1 MGLRKF
7 ARTRK
12 KGGAEGKSPEGSS
25 SFQSDFKE
33 VVQNVMN
40 DRAETGRRILEDL
53 KYKTPK
59 RNLPKRTLKNRLH
72 HFYQK
77 LPNVSGR
84 TRRFF
89 QPKLQ
94 RQFENLEELEP
105 VKTPTWRKLYRRLFG
120 TKPSNGNKL

>member
-12 KGGAEGKSPEGSS
+12 GGSESI
-25 SFQSDFKE
+25 QNSDLNK
-33 VVQNVMN
+33 QKASYN
-40 DRAETGRRILEDL
+40 DFVIMDRYETGRQILEDL
-53 KYKTPK
+53 KYKI
-59 RNLPKRTLKNRLH
+59 PKRTLKNRLH

-105 VKTPTWRKLYRRLFG
+105 AKTPTWRKLYRRLFG